1 MSNIDALRV
10 FIENAP
16 EAINPPQQDK
26 FNAVTIGIRGEG
38 FEICNECWSRIIRRG
53 CSMPRPNQIL
63 WSDQDEVPNCDLKEF
78 H

>member
-1 MSNIDALRV
+1 MNEYQELAIRALNQMRGNNV
-10 FIENAP
+10 
-16 EAINPPQQDK
+16 
-26 FNAVTIGIRGEG
+26 VTIGIRGEG

>member
-1 MSNIDALRV
+1 MSNLDTLRV

-16 EAINPPQQDK
+16 LALNVPDTVNP
-26 FNAVTIGIRGEG
+26 VRTIGIRGEG

-53 CSMPRPNQIL
+53 CSIPKPNQVL
-63 WSDQDEVPNCDLKEF
+63 WSDTDEVPNCDLKEF